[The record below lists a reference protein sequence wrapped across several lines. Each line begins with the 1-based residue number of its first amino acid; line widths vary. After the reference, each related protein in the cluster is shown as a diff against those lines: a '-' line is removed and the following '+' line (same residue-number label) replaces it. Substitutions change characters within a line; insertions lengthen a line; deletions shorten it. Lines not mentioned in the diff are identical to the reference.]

1 MKMKPNYKQIFL
13 FICLI
18 SIAVGCKKDTEKIE
32 IVAPKIQ
39 KKEIIINKNPSIEYA
54 QGTTDETIASRI
66 KHYLTTDYLKNDLKF
81 MSKGDK
87 KFQFQTV
94 DLNNDGQQELFI
106 NFITPYFCGSGGC
119 TLLLLD
125 NDWKTITRFTVTTTP
140 IMIEPNKE
148 QKWAV
153 LMVKDNGIW
162 KDLLYKNGKYP
173 SNPSLLPKSK
183 VDAPSGHA
191 QVIFSEELSPAKT
204 FDF

>member
-1 MKMKPNYKQIFL
+1 MKPNYKQISL
-13 FICLI
+13 LICII
-18 SIAVGCKKDTEKIE
+18 SISFGCKKDIEKKV
-32 IVAPKIQ
+32 IVAPIIQ

-54 QGTTDETIASRI
+54 QGTTDEAIASKI
-66 KHYLTTDYLKNDLKF
+66 KHYLTTDYLKNDIKF
-81 MSKGDK
+81 MSKEDR

-94 DLNNDGQQELFI
+94 DLNNDGKQELFI
-106 NFITPYFCGSGGC
+106 NFITSYFCGSGGC

-125 NDWKTITRFTVTTTP
+125 NDWKTITRFTVTSTP

-153 LMVKDNGIW
+153 LMVKDNGVW

-173 SNPSLLPKSK
+173 SNPSLLSKSK

-191 QVIFSEELSPAKT
+191 QVIFSEEFSPAKT

>member
-1 MKMKPNYKQIFL
+1 MKPNYKQIFL
-13 FICLI
+13 FIYLI
-18 SIAVGCKKDTEKIE
+18 SIAVGCKKDTEKKE
-32 IVAPKIQ
+32 IAAPKIQ
-39 KKEIIINKNPSIEYA
+39 NKEIIINKNLSVEYA
-54 QGTTDETIASRI
+54 KGTTDEAIANKI
-66 KHYLTTDYLKNDLKF
+66 KHYLTTDYLKNDIKF
-81 MSKGDK
+81 MSKEDR

-106 NFITPYFCGSGGC
+106 NFITSYFCGSGGC

-125 NDWKTITRFTVTTTP
+125 HDWKTITRFTVTSTP

-153 LMVKDNGIW
+153 LMVKDNGVW

-173 SNPSLLPKSK
+173 SNPSLLSKSK

-191 QVIFSEELSPAKT
+191 QVIFSDEFSPAKT

>member
-1 MKMKPNYKQIFL
+1 MKPNYKQIFL
-13 FICLI
+13 LICII
-18 SIAVGCKKDTEKIE
+18 SNSFGCKKDIEKKV
-32 IVAPKIQ
+32 IVAPIIQ

-54 QGTTDETIASRI
+54 QGTTDEAIASKI
-66 KHYLTTDYLKNDLKF
+66 KHYLTTDYLKNDIKF
-81 MSKGDK
+81 MSKEDR

-94 DLNNDGQQELFI
+94 DLNNDGKQELFI
-106 NFITPYFCGSGGC
+106 NFITSYFCGSGGC

-125 NDWKTITRFTVTTTP
+125 NDWKTITRFTVTSTP

-153 LMVKDNGIW
+153 LMVKDNGVW

-173 SNPSLLPKSK
+173 SNPSLLSKSK

-191 QVIFSEELSPAKT
+191 QVIFSEEFSPAKT

>member
-1 MKMKPNYKQIFL
+1 MKPNYKQIFL
-13 FICLI
+13 LICII
-18 SIAVGCKKDTEKIE
+18 SISFGCKEDIEKKV

-54 QGTTDETIASRI
+54 QGTTDEAIAIKI
-66 KHYLTTDYLKNDLKF
+66 KHYLTTDYLKNDIKF
-81 MSKGDK
+81 MSKEDR

-94 DLNNDGQQELFI
+94 DLNNDGQQEIFI

-125 NDWKTITRFTVTTTP
+125 NDWKTITRFTVTSTP

-153 LMVKDNGIW
+153 LLVKDNGVW

-173 SNPSLLPKSK
+173 SNPSLLSKSK

-191 QVIFSEELSPAKT
+191 QVIFSEEFSPAKT

>member
-1 MKMKPNYKQIFL
+1 MKPNYKQIFL
-13 FICLI
+13 LICII
-18 SIAVGCKKDTEKIE
+18 SISFGCKEDIEKKV

-54 QGTTDETIASRI
+54 QGTTDEAIASKI
-66 KHYLTTDYLKNDLKF
+66 KHYLTTDYLKNDIKF
-81 MSKGDK
+81 MSKEDR

-94 DLNNDGQQELFI
+94 DLNNDGQQEIFI

-125 NDWKTITRFTVTTTP
+125 NDWKTITRFTVTSTP

-153 LMVKDNGIW
+153 LLVKDNGVW

-173 SNPSLLPKSK
+173 SNPSLLSKSK

-191 QVIFSEELSPAKT
+191 QVIFSEEFSPAKT

>member
-1 MKMKPNYKQIFL
+1 MTFKFKSVFFL
-13 FICLI
+13 AFII
-18 SIAVGCKKDTEKIE
+18 SIAIGCKKEHQEKAKATPETKKTDTVAVEKP
-32 IVAPKIQ
+32 VV
-39 KKEIIINKNPSIEYA
+39 EYA
-54 QGTTDETIASRI
+54 VGTTDEAVAAKI
-66 KHYLTTDYLKNDLKF
+66 KNYLTTDYLKKDLKF
-81 MSKGDK
+81 MSKEER

-125 NDWKTITRFTVTTTP
+125 NDWKKITRFTVTSTP

-153 LMVKDNGIW
+153 LMVKDNGVW
-162 KDLLYKNGKYP
+162 KDLIYKNGKYP
-173 SNPSLLPKSK
+173 SNPSLLSKSK
-183 VDAPSGHA
+183 ADAPSGHA
-191 QVIFSEELSPAKT
+191 QVIFSDEFSPAKT

>member
-1 MKMKPNYKQIFL
+1 MKPNYKQISV
-13 FICLI
+13 LI
-18 SIAVGCKKDTEKIE
+18 LIMSITFGCKKEIEKKAID
-32 IVAPKIQ
+32 APKIQ
-39 KKEIIINKNPSIEYA
+39 KTEKEISTQPSIEYA
-54 QGTTDETIASRI
+54 EGATDGAIANKI
-66 KHYLTTDYLKNDLKF
+66 KHYLTTDYLKNDLEF
-81 MSKGDK
+81 MSKEDR

-125 NDWKTITRFTVTTTP
+125 NNWKTITRFTVTSTP
-140 IMIEPNKE
+140 LMIEPNKE

-153 LMVKDNGIW
+153 LMVKDNAVW
-162 KDLLYKNGKYP
+162 KDLVYKNGKYP
-173 SNPSLLPKSK
+173 GNPSLLSKSK

-191 QVIFSEELSPAKT
+191 QVIFSEEFSPAKT

>member
-1 MKMKPNYKQIFL
+1 MKPNYKQIFL
-13 FICLI
+13 LICII
-18 SIAVGCKKDTEKIE
+18 SISFGCKEDIEKKV

-54 QGTTDETIASRI
+54 QGTTDEAIASKI
-66 KHYLTTDYLKNDLKF
+66 KHYLTTDYLKNDIKF
-81 MSKGDK
+81 MSKEDR

-94 DLNNDGQQELFI
+94 DLNNDGQQEIFI

-125 NDWKTITRFTVTTTP
+125 NDWKTITRFTVTSTP

-153 LMVKDNGIW
+153 LLVKDNGVW

-173 SNPSLLPKSK
+173 SNPSLLSKSK

-191 QVIFSEELSPAKT
+191 QVIFSEEFSPAKT
-204 FDF
+204 IDF

>member
-1 MKMKPNYKQIFL
+1 MKPDYKQIFL

-18 SIAVGCKKDTEKIE
+18 SIAVGCKKDTEKKE

-54 QGTTDETIASRI
+54 QGTTDEAIASRI
-66 KHYLTTDYLKNDLKF
+66 KRYLTTDYLKNDIKF
-81 MSKGDK
+81 MSKRDR

-173 SNPSLLPKSK
+173 SNPSLLPTSK

>member
-1 MKMKPNYKQIFL
+1 MKANYKQIFL
-13 FICLI
+13 FICMI
-18 SIAVGCKKDTEKIE
+18 SIAIGCKKDTENKV

-39 KKEIIINKNPSIEYA
+39 KKEIIINKKLSIEYA
-54 QGTTDETIASRI
+54 EGTTDEAIANKI
-66 KHYLTTDYLKNDLKF
+66 KHYLTTDYLKNDIEF
-81 MSKGDK
+81 MSKEDR

-94 DLNNDGQQELFI
+94 DLNNDGQQDLFI

-125 NDWKTITRFTVTTTP
+125 HDWKTITRFTVTSTP

-148 QKWAV
+148 QKWSV
-153 LMVKDNGIW
+153 LMVKDDGVW
-162 KDLLYKNGKYP
+162 KDLVFKNGKYP
-173 SNPSLLPKSK
+173 GNPSLLSKSK

-191 QVIFSEELSPAKT
+191 QVIFSDEFSPAKT

>member
-1 MKMKPNYKQIFL
+1 MKPNYKQIFL
-13 FICLI
+13 FICMI
-18 SIAVGCKKDTEKIE
+18 SIAIGCKKDTENKV

-39 KKEIIINKNPSIEYA
+39 KKEIIINKKLSIEYA
-54 QGTTDETIASRI
+54 EGTTDEAIANKI
-66 KHYLTTDYLKNDLKF
+66 KHYLTTDYLKNDIEF
-81 MSKGDK
+81 MSKEDR

-125 NDWKTITRFTVTTTP
+125 HDWKTITRFTVTSTP
-140 IMIEPNKE
+140 IMIEHNKE
-148 QKWAV
+148 QKWSV
-153 LMVKDNGIW
+153 LMVNDDGVW
-162 KDLLYKNGKYP
+162 KDLVFKNGKYP
-173 SNPSLLPKSK
+173 GNPSLLSKSK

-191 QVIFSEELSPAKT
+191 QVIFSDEFSPAKT

>member
-1 MKMKPNYKQIFL
+1 MKPNYKQIFL
-13 FICLI
+13 LICII
-18 SIAVGCKKDTEKIE
+18 SNSFGCKKDIEKKV
-32 IVAPKIQ
+32 IVAPIIQ

-54 QGTTDETIASRI
+54 QGTTDEAIASKI
-66 KHYLTTDYLKNDLKF
+66 KHYLTTDYLKNDIKF
-81 MSKGDK
+81 MSKEDR

-94 DLNNDGQQELFI
+94 DLNNDGKQELFI
-106 NFITPYFCGSGGC
+106 NFITSYFCGSGGC

-125 NDWKTITRFTVTTTP
+125 NDWKTITRFTVTSTP

-153 LMVKDNGIW
+153 LMVKDNGVW

-173 SNPSLLPKSK
+173 GNPSLLSKSK

-191 QVIFSEELSPAKT
+191 QVIFSEEFSPAKT

>member
-1 MKMKPNYKQIFL
+1 MKPNYKQIFL

-18 SIAVGCKKDTEKIE
+18 SIAVGCKKDTKKKE

-39 KKEIIINKNPSIEYA
+39 KKEITINKNPSIAYA
-54 QGTTDETIASRI
+54 QGTTDEAIANKI
-66 KHYLTTDYLKNDLKF
+66 KHYLTIDYLKNDIKF
-81 MSKGDK
+81 MSKEDR

-94 DLNNDGQQELFI
+94 DLNNDGQQEIFI
-106 NFITPYFCGSGGC
+106 NFITSYFCGSGGC

-125 NDWKTITRFTVTTTP
+125 PNWKTITRFTVTSTP
-140 IMIEPNKE
+140 IMIEPSKE

-153 LMVKDNGIW
+153 LMVKDNGVW
-162 KDLLYKNGKYP
+162 KDLQYKNGKYP
-173 SNPSLLPKSK
+173 SNPSLLSKSK

-191 QVIFSEELSPAKT
+191 QVIFSEEFSPAKT

>member
-1 MKMKPNYKQIFL
+1 MKPNYKQIFL
-13 FICLI
+13 FICMI
-18 SIAVGCKKDTEKIE
+18 SIAIGCKKDTENKV

-39 KKEIIINKNPSIEYA
+39 KKEIIINKNLSIEYA
-54 QGTTDETIASRI
+54 EGTTDEAIANKI
-66 KHYLTTDYLKNDLKF
+66 KHYLTTDYLKNDIKF
-81 MSKGDK
+81 MSKEDR

-94 DLNNDGQQELFI
+94 DLNNDGQKELFI
-106 NFITPYFCGSGGC
+106 NFITSYFCGSGGC

-125 NDWKTITRFTVTTTP
+125 HDWKTITRFTVTSTP

-148 QKWAV
+148 QKWSV
-153 LMVKDNGIW
+153 LMVKDNGVW

-173 SNPSLLPKSK
+173 GNPSLLSKSK

-191 QVIFSEELSPAKT
+191 QVIFSDEFSPAKT

>member
-1 MKMKPNYKQIFL
+1 MKPNYKQIFL
-13 FICLI
+13 FIYLI
-18 SIAVGCKKDTEKIE
+18 SIAVGCKKDTEKKE
-32 IVAPKIQ
+32 IAAPKIQ
-39 KKEIIINKNPSIEYA
+39 NKEIIINKNLSVEYA
-54 QGTTDETIASRI
+54 KGTTDEAIANKI
-66 KHYLTTDYLKNDLKF
+66 KHYLTTDYLKNDIKF
-81 MSKGDK
+81 MSKEDR

-106 NFITPYFCGSGGC
+106 NFTTPYFCGSGGC

-125 NDWKTITRFTVTTTP
+125 HDWKTITRFTVTSTP

-148 QKWAV
+148 QKWPV
-153 LMVKDNGIW
+153 LMVKDNGVW

-173 SNPSLLPKSK
+173 SNPSLLSKSK

-191 QVIFSEELSPAKT
+191 QVIFSDEFSPAKT